1 MARKLADRRYGR
13 PGKASH
19 RLAEQVLRRMPLFGR
34 EGDASS
40 PVAVHI
46 YMREM
51 AVGRGLVLANRK
63 ERQLISDALDPYPPN
78 TYPRIVVKHLQV
90 MA

>member
-19 RLAEQVLRRMPLFGR
+19 RLVEQVLRRMPLFGR

-51 AVGRGLVLANRK
+51 AVTG
-63 ERQLISDALDPYPPN
+63 EPYRQDYVAQLRRRDGKVVYFREWFDPVRLL
-78 TYPRIVVKHLQV
+78 TAFQ
-90 MA
+90 